1 MIYFEFSN
9 RFFVDQISILSYP
22 SLSSILLFIMLLL
35 KSEQYGPEIVM
46 TKIPSGANQ

>member
-22 SLSSILLFIMLLL
+22 SLSSILLFIMLL